1 MRKLKVYHG
10 TNAGFDRFDQSKARI
25 PNDFWGG
32 GVAYFTDDFGVAE
45 TYAASMKRSKG
56 GDKIV
61 YEVELRIDKMFDVD
75 ETFTGKELTKFFKK
89 RDSEDFARGAG
100 LLRLGA
106 DKYSVLDD
114 LEEGRLVLTGSEIF
128 YGLSKGMVYTAKARK
143 RLEELGYDA
152 LRYNG
157 GVNMSMAKKHNVY
170 LTYKAANAA
179 IKQRSIIDASGNVYK
194 KAA

>member
-1 MRKLKVYHG
+1 
-10 TNAGFDRFDQSKARI
+10 
-25 PNDFWGG
+25 
-32 GVAYFTDDFGVAE
+32 
-45 TYAASMKRSKG
+45 
-56 GDKIV
+56 
-61 YEVELRIDKMFDVD
+61 
-75 ETFTGKELTKFFKK
+75 
-89 RDSEDFARGAG
+89 
-100 LLRLGA
+100 
-106 DKYSVLDD
+106 
-114 LEEGRLVLTGSEIF
+114 
-128 YGLSKGMVYTAKARK
+128 MVYTAKARK